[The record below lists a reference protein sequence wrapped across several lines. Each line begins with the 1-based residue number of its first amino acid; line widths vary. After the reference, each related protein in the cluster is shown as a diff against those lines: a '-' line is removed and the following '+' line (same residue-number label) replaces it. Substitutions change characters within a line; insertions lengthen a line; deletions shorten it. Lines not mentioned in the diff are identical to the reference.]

1 VSEEFQAEQFQWVA
15 EPFRWVVDQED
26 DPEDD
31 QIQEDDS

>member
-15 EPFRWVVDQED
+15 EPFRWVVD
-26 DPEDD
+26 PEDD